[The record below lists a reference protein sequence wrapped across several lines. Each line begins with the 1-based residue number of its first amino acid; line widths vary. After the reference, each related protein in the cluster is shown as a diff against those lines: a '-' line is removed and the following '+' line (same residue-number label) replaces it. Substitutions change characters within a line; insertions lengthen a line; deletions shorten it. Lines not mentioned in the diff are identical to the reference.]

1 MATHNRFLL
10 SLLLPMALVANAVP
24 ASTEY
29 SCADFNRQSRV
40 SASRLDNELHIANSP
55 LLAADLAAGNNPKLA
70 AYLDQFAVDVAVH
83 GLQGRPE
90 PAHIADVK
98 AHYQHVMGTATPAA
112 RDPDSALQEDV
123 RVVAGP
129 MAAHRYHAAL
139 HVPGFPPDFAYYDA
153 ARPLQL
159 RGQTIFD
166 YGGPDGTIRE
176 RWSNHDN
183 KFRTGQL
190 WRYMLSHP
198 RKADPARFRTDLR
211 PGSEAPGAA
220 IDQDGE
226 RLNAVFNGELAL
238 RAGDFTLIDGAFRY
252 GAARLPAGADRPV
265 TETEG
270 LQFVARWFT
279 GRAFSLDGATGPD
292 WLADDATLHGAGCDA
307 QSAADA
313 PATAGGEGSG
323 RLAARTLQ
331 RVLQERL
338 GPGIEHRLL
347 EAVDTAAPY
356 GRLPVSGWSHVAFRS
371 ELRATHTVSDGAG
384 FTRQVSVGYCAQW
397 IMRLRAVSPS
407 TLRAHEVWLDLTRQE
422 NQAENCATGHYRE
435 IRGARDQD

>member
-1 MATHNRFLL
+1 
-10 SLLLPMALVANAVP
+10 MALVANAVP

-55 LLAADLAAGNNPKLA
+55 LLAADLAAANNPKLA

-90 PAHIADVK
+90 PADIGDVK

-129 MAAHRYHAAL
+129 MAAHRYHAVL
-139 HVPGFPPDFAYYDA
+139 HVPGFPPDFAYYDVA
-153 ARPLQL
+153 LPLQL

-190 WRYMLSHP
+190 WRYMLSLP

-238 RAGDFTLIDGAFRY
+238 RPGYFH
-252 GAARLPAGADRPV
+252 
-265 TETEG
+265 
-270 LQFVARWFT
+270 
-279 GRAFSLDGATGPD
+279 PD
-292 WLADDATLHGAGCDA
+292 
-307 QSAADA
+307 
-313 PATAGGEGSG
+313 
-323 RLAARTLQ
+323 
-331 RVLQERL
+331 
-338 GPGIEHRLL
+338 
-347 EAVDTAAPY
+347 
-356 GRLPVSGWSHVAFRS
+356 
-371 ELRATHTVSDGAG
+371 
-384 FTRQVSVGYCAQW
+384 
-397 IMRLRAVSPS
+397 
-407 TLRAHEVWLDLTRQE
+407 
-422 NQAENCATGHYRE
+422 
-435 IRGARDQD
+435 